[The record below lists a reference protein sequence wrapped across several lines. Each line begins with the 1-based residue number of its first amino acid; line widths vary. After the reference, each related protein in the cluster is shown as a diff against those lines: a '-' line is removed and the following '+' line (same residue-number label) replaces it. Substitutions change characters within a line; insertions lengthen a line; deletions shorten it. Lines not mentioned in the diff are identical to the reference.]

1 MTQVSRFPLRKE
13 IQERMFE
20 VFLDSIALVKTRE
33 HVRKLLDDVLSPSER
48 TMLAKRLSIALLL
61 YKGSDQRAICSTLK
75 VSLGTV
81 NRVSA
86 ALQKGSGGYAMV
98 LSAIMKN
105 DGFREFIA
113 TLGEDFVDIFTSGRK
128 YPNVRRALWESK
140 MRRQKPF

>member
-20 VFLDSIALVKTRE
+20 VFLDSIAMVKTRE
-33 HVRKLLDDVLSPSER
+33 QVRTLLDDFLSPTER

-61 YKGSDQRAICSTLK
+61 YKGSDQRAICKTLK

-81 NRVSA
+81 SRVST
-86 ALQKGSGGYAMV
+86 ALQKGSGGYALV

-105 DGFREFIA
+105 EGLREFVEA
-113 TLGEDFVDIFTSGRK
+113 LGDEFVELFTVGRR
-128 YPNVRRALWESK
+128 YPNVRRELWEAK

>member
-1 MTQVSRFPLRKE
+1 MTQVSKYPLRKE
-13 IQERMFE
+13 IQERMFD

-33 HVRKLLDDVLSPSER
+33 QVRKLLDDVLSPSER

-61 YKGSDQRAICSTLK
+61 YKGSDQRAICNTLK

-81 NRVSA
+81 SRVSV

-105 DGFREFIA
+105 DGLREYRN
-113 TLGEDFVDIFTSGRK
+113 TR
-128 YPNVRRALWESK
+128 
-140 MRRQKPF
+140 